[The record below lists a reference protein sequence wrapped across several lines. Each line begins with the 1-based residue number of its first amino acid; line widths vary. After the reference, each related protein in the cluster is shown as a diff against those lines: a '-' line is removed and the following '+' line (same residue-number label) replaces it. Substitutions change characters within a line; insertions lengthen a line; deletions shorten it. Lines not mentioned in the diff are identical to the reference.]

1 MSLISRSLSDS
12 NTARDTV
19 VSAPRP
25 SSVSFVLREGGWEG
39 SRNESGSVPA
49 VEAMRVM
56 SSGLELEG
64 MIYVADIAAWSEK
77 LYARVS
83 TRGI

>member
-25 SSVSFVLREGGWEG
+25 SSGWFVLREGGWEG

-56 SSGLELEG
+56 SSGLVEPEG

-77 LYARVS
+77 L
-83 TRGI
+83 